1 LNFFCRITSP
11 ATGTTFGVPLVANAS
26 PSGTFTLS
34 IAFDVPGDAYYV
46 VVDGGASEPTRA
58 RVVAGTDAAG
68 ATPLAA
74 GVVSAPT
81 ANALASANV
90 SLGAGQS
97 VSSASAGY
105 DVFVAVVA
113 SSAGGDVAFSGDGA
127 APGNVARTN
136 AAKVAPGLVPD
147 AAAVAA
153 GETPAK
159 GADCVGVNAT
169 GETSITPQFSLSA
182 VPAKVAYVLLKHGA
196 KAPSPA
202 QILAGVDAHGASPG
216 GGGSDFPD
224 TRSSST
230 AGHGDVLT
238 AFTPTAIG
246 GGIVNLTKG
255 VLYDVY
261 AVAVHAAAATT
272 TGPDGVSTPYANAP
286 PRAVSRT
293 IRTLDNT
300 PPFFLPGHPRVA
312 AVVPT
317 GTTLE
322 VRVDETAAVWV
333 VVVPFG
339 SVATPTSADVAA
351 VAAAAAGA
359 TSGVAHVAATA
370 TSPALASARASS
382 ALGDTESKRSGAGDD
397 VLPLVLTLTG
407 LSPSTRY
414 DAYVVARDFVGREE
428 VGSGGVDAVNLLQ
441 DLPTKIAIVTP
452 DAAAWLESLT
462 PSVGTLEPRFDPS
475 AGSYRLLLPDPA
487 LPGVAAPSVSFVAAV
502 ANEDWVVTVDGV
514 EAMPGVASAPVL
526 VGADAVEVIVR
537 VAPRAD
543 ALPPG
548 AAAAAAAET
557 PATYKIA
564 AMRSSVAAAARA
576 ADATLALL
584 HVALDTGDSFNATD
598 LGGESWPGC
607 HRACRPPGTS
617 PPCASSC
624 ALDPSQRRYRLV
636 APTSADVAT
645 ITTVTTSPG
654 ATVRVFDGPPEVVLG
669 VASAAASGAVAAAA
683 DAAGASPGATAAAAS
698 LRRVELNAPSLGAAA
713 LYVRVTSAD
722 GTRVAYY
729 VVAVRRTGPG
739 AYERGGVGG
748 GVDSVGGNRADADR
762 GLASRTAP
770 NERRR
775 PVGHASAPPLTFYPR

>member
-1 LNFFCRITSP
+1 M
-11 ATGTTFGVPLVANAS
+11 
-26 PSGTFTLS
+26 
-34 IAFDVPGDAYYV
+34 
-46 VVDGGASEPTRA
+46 
-58 RVVAGTDAAG
+58 
-68 ATPLAA
+68 
-74 GVVSAPT
+74 
-81 ANALASANV
+81 
-90 SLGAGQS
+90 
-97 VSSASAGY
+97 
-105 DVFVAVVA
+105 
-113 SSAGGDVAFSGDGA
+113 
-127 APGNVARTN
+127 
-136 AAKVAPGLVPD
+136 
-147 AAAVAA
+147 
-153 GETPAK
+153 
-159 GADCVGVNAT
+159 
-169 GETSITPQFSLSA
+169 
-182 VPAKVAYVLLKHGA
+182 
-196 KAPSPA
+196 
-202 QILAGVDAHGASPG
+202 
-216 GGGSDFPD
+216 
-224 TRSSST
+224 
-230 AGHGDVLT
+230 
-238 AFTPTAIG
+238 
-246 GGIVNLTKG
+246 
-255 VLYDVY
+255 
-261 AVAVHAAAATT
+261 
-272 TGPDGVSTPYANAP
+272 
-286 PRAVSRT
+286 SRT

-317 GTTLE
+317 GATLE

-359 TSGVAHVAATA
+359 TSGVAHVAVTA

-624 ALDPSQRRYRLV
+624 ALDPSQRRYPARR
-636 APTSADVAT
+636 ADVR
-645 ITTVTTSPG
+645 G
-654 ATVRVFDGPPEVVLG
+654 RRDDHDGDHVP
-669 VASAAASGAVAAAA
+669 
-683 DAAGASPGATAAAAS
+683 
-698 LRRVELNAPSLGAAA
+698 RRDRES
-713 LYVRVTSAD
+713 
-722 GTRVAYY
+722 
-729 VVAVRRTGPG
+729 VRRPPG
-739 AYERGGVGG
+739 GGSRRRERGGVGRGRGGGGRGGRVARRDGRRRVASPGGTQRAVPGRGGALRPRHVRGRHARGVLRRRRATDRAG
-748 GVDSVGGNRADADR
+748 GVRARRRRRRR
-762 GLASRTAP
+762 GLGGGEPRGRGSRVGEQDGAERTEAAGGARERAAADVLPEVRTTTGVSGDGGRGYLFALALDLASILSEEENVDST
-770 NERRR
+770 R
-775 PVGHASAPPLTFYPR
+775 PPSFHVVLLVNTVRDG

>member
-1 LNFFCRITSP
+1 M
-11 ATGTTFGVPLVANAS
+11 
-26 PSGTFTLS
+26 
-34 IAFDVPGDAYYV
+34 
-46 VVDGGASEPTRA
+46 
-58 RVVAGTDAAG
+58 
-68 ATPLAA
+68 
-74 GVVSAPT
+74 
-81 ANALASANV
+81 
-90 SLGAGQS
+90 
-97 VSSASAGY
+97 
-105 DVFVAVVA
+105 
-113 SSAGGDVAFSGDGA
+113 
-127 APGNVARTN
+127 
-136 AAKVAPGLVPD
+136 
-147 AAAVAA
+147 
-153 GETPAK
+153 
-159 GADCVGVNAT
+159 
-169 GETSITPQFSLSA
+169 
-182 VPAKVAYVLLKHGA
+182 
-196 KAPSPA
+196 
-202 QILAGVDAHGASPG
+202 
-216 GGGSDFPD
+216 
-224 TRSSST
+224 
-230 AGHGDVLT
+230 
-238 AFTPTAIG
+238 
-246 GGIVNLTKG
+246 
-255 VLYDVY
+255 
-261 AVAVHAAAATT
+261 
-272 TGPDGVSTPYANAP
+272 
-286 PRAVSRT
+286 
-293 IRTLDNT
+293 
-300 PPFFLPGHPRVA
+300 
-312 AVVPT
+312 
-317 GTTLE
+317 
-322 VRVDETAAVWV
+322 
-333 VVVPFG
+333 
-339 SVATPTSADVAA
+339 
-351 VAAAAAGA
+351 
-359 TSGVAHVAATA
+359 
-370 TSPALASARASS
+370 
-382 ALGDTESKRSGAGDD
+382 
-397 VLPLVLTLTG
+397 LPLVLTLTG

-514 EAMPGVASAPVL
+514 EAMPGIASAPVL

-683 DAAGASPGATAAAAS
+683 NAAGASPGATAAAAS